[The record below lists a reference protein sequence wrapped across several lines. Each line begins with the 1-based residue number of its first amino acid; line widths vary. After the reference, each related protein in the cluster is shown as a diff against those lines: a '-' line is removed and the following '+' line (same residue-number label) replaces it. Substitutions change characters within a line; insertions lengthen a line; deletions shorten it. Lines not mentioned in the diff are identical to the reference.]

1 MPFRYDPDD
10 ELPLLRARV
19 AEVPDRMLVVGDP
32 VRARSI
38 AERLDS
44 VVELGQNREYV
55 TFAGRWRDEPVGVA
69 SHGVG
74 AAGAAVCFEELARA
88 GVTHLIRAGTCGALR
103 TGIADGELVVAT
115 AAIRDEGLTV
125 RLVDPIFPAV
135 ADIDLVLALR
145 HAGTRAGHAVHEG
158 IVLTSDLFYP
168 HDVLGG
174 NLDVWARAGAMAVEM
189 EASALFVTASLHG
202 VAAAAVFVVDG
213 APLADPDMSGYDP
226 HRSVVRDAVDAMA
239 GVALDALVADL

>member
-1 MPFRYDPDD
+1 MAFRYAAND

-19 AEVPDRMLVVGDP
+19 GDIPHRMLVVGDP
-32 VRARSI
+32 ARARSI

-44 VVELGQNREYV
+44 VVELGHNREYV
-55 TFAGRWRDEPVGVA
+55 VVAGRWRGAPVGVA

-88 GVTHLIRAGTCGALR
+88 GVTRMIRAGTCGALR
-103 TGIADGELVVAT
+103 PGIADGELVLAT

-125 RLVDPIFPAV
+125 RLVDPVFPAV

-145 HAGTRAGHAVHEG
+145 RAGAAAGLAVHEG

-168 HDVLGG
+168 HEVLGG
-174 NLDVWARAGAMAVEM
+174 NLDVWARAGAVAVEM
-189 EASALFVTASLHG
+189 EASALFVTSSLHG

-226 HRSVVRDAVDAMA
+226 HRTVVRDAVDAMA
-239 GVALDALVADL
+239 GVALDALVAEA